1 MGFQLANISG
11 RSALVAHGHYYD
23 LETLSRGEINA
34 DPMSALGRPRKL
46 SQLSGSLDDAAPTGI
61 LANVTID
68 CPVPWPRN
76 VFAVGK
82 NFADHAAET
91 GAVEIPEQPLIFTKF
106 PSCLSGPD
114 VTVEL
119 RSDFVD
125 WEVELVVVIGT
136 GGKDITEADALDHI
150 FGLTIGQDVSDR
162 RMQFVAKPPHFGLAK
177 SFDTYGPMG
186 PAIVSLD
193 QIDDLENL
201 RLQCSI
207 NGEAQ
212 QDGNTSDLIFGI
224 PKLISYLSHVTT
236 LTTGD
241 LIFTGT
247 PGGVGGFRGI
257 FLKDGDVIESTI
269 GNELMS
275 FGTMTNRCIRV
286 ADHA

>member
-1 MGFQLANISG
+1 MGFQLANING
-11 RSALVAHGHYYD
+11 RSALVAQSHYYD
-23 LETLSRGEINA
+23 LETLSGGELNA
-34 DPMSALGRPRKL
+34 DPMSALGHPREL
-46 SQLSGSLDDAAPTGI
+46 SQLSASLDDAAPTGI

-91 GAVEIPEQPLIFTKF
+91 GADEIPEQPLIFTKF

-186 PAIVSLD
+186 PTIVSLD
-193 QIDDLENL
+193 QVEDLENL

-269 GNELMS
+269 GNESMS

-286 ADHA
+286 TDHA

>member
-1 MGFQLANISG
+1 MGFQLANING
-11 RSALVAHGHYYD
+11 RSALVAQSHYYD
-23 LETLSRGEINA
+23 LETLSGGELNA
-34 DPMSALGRPRKL
+34 DPMSALGHPREL
-46 SQLSGSLDDAAPTGI
+46 SQLSASLDDAAPTGI

-91 GAVEIPEQPLIFTKF
+91 GADEIPEQPLIFTKF

-193 QIDDLENL
+193 QVEDLENL

-269 GNELMS
+269 GNESMS

-286 ADHA
+286 TDHA

>member
-1 MGFQLANISG
+1 MGFRLANIDG
-11 RSALVAHGHYYD
+11 RAALVSGDHYYD
-23 LETLSRGEINA
+23 LATLSGGDLDT
-34 DPMSALGRPRKL
+34 DPMLALGHPDVLSAL
-46 SQLSGSLDDAAPTGI
+46 SASLGDTTPTGTMSG
-61 LANVTID
+61 ATID
-68 CPVPWPRN
+68 CPVPQPRN

-91 GAVEIPEQPLIFTKF
+91 GVEEVPEQPLIFTKF
-106 PSCLSGPD
+106 PSSLSGPD

-136 GGKDITEADALDHI
+136 GGKDIAEANAWNHVL
-150 FGLTIGQDVSDR
+150 GLTIGQDVSDR

-193 QIDDLENL
+193 QVGDPENL

-207 NGEAQ
+207 NGEPQ
-212 QDGNTSDLIFGI
+212 QDGNTSELIFGI

-247 PGGVGGFRGI
+247 PAGVGGFRGI

-269 GNELMS
+269 GNESMS
-275 FGTMTNRCIRV
+275 FGTMTNPCVRV
-286 ADHA
+286 SDHA